1 MYETC
6 ILASM
11 SNFFI
16 GIQGVL
22 TILLM
27 ICGGYIL
34 GRKKWFSD
42 ETITVLSRLV
52 IKISIPALMLSSV
65 MSTFTREDIISMG
78 PSLLAPL
85 GSIIF
90 LYCLSVLAAVIFK
103 IPKNRRGIFR
113 AHFAFSNTIFVGIP
127 VNVALFGDQA
137 APYVTLYY
145 LANTSLF
152 WTIGVYFIRRDNVEK
167 RVPVFSRKTLG
178 QIFSP
183 SVVCF
188 LVALFFVMCEIR
200 IPFFIMSGLKYAAAL
215 TTPLAILI
223 IGVTLKPEALRRIDR
238 ELVLI
243 LIARF
248 VLAPAVIVFF
258 MGKMELPGLMQK
270 VFLITAAMPVMTQIA
285 LIAKAYGADHEN
297 AGVTATVTTT
307 ISLFAIPVYMILFG
321 G

>member
-1 MYETC
+1 M
-6 ILASM
+6 AS
-11 SNFFI
+11 NLFT

-27 ICGGYIL
+27 IAGGYIL
-34 GRKKWFSD
+34 GRRKWFSD
-42 ETITVLSRLV
+42 ETITVMSRLV
-52 IKISIPALMLSSV
+52 IQISIPAMMLSSV
-65 MSTFTREDIISMG
+65 MSTFTREDIVAMG

-90 LYCLSVLAAVIFK
+90 LYCLSVPVAAAFK
-103 IPKNRRGIFR
+103 VPQSRRGVFR

-127 VNVALFGDQA
+127 VNVALFGEQA

-145 LANTSLF
+145 LANTSIF
-152 WTIGVYFIRRDNVEK
+152 WTIGVYFIRRDNAAE
-167 RVPVFSRKTLG
+167 RAPVFSRKTLS

-188 LVALFFVMCEIR
+188 LIALFFVAFEIG
-200 IPFFIMSGLKYAAAL
+200 IPSFIMSGLKYTAAL

-223 IGVTLKPEALRRIDR
+223 IGVTLKPGALRRIDR

-248 VLAPAVIVFF
+248 LLAPAAIVFL

-297 AGVTATVTTT
+297 AGITATVTTT
-307 ISLFAIPVYMILFG
+307 VSLFAIPVYMVLFG